1 MKIFLILPILTIA
14 IPFIIGGI
22 CLIKDHIKTIKKDKA
37 QSEEDKQ
44 WFYNKVWNGNWENE
58 GEKIDIR
65 NIPQLSFE
73 KYHSPGQF
81 YLKNYLLQLENN
93 L

>member
-37 QSEEDKQ
+37 QSEED
-44 WFYNKVWNGNWENE
+44 
-58 GEKIDIR
+58 
-65 NIPQLSFE
+65 
-73 KYHSPGQF
+73 
-81 YLKNYLLQLENN
+81 
-93 L
+93 

>member
-1 MKIFLILPILTIA
+1 MKIFLLLPILTIA

-44 WFYNKVWNGNWENE
+44 WFYNKVWNANAKSVKVKVN
-58 GEKIDIR
+58 R
-65 NIPQLSFE
+65 NAKKMYVCTSCLRS
-73 KYHSPGQF
+73 G
-81 YLKNYLLQLENN
+81 
-93 L
+93 